1 MTTEDERLKAAAD
14 DIYRQLADN
23 PGIGIP
29 VDPDM
34 VDFLGLTEAPPELA
48 DGATGASFWRS
59 MRTGIIT
66 IRIAGIFS
74 AFRRRRAV
82 RGHNS
87 RGENNEEKDCLGK
100 RSPAAVSRFLSPAVS
115 CRRRHVL

>member
-66 IRIAGIFS
+66 MPDSRNFFGFS
-74 AFRRRRAV
+74 PTPRCAR
-82 RGHNS
+82 
-87 RGENNEEKDCLGK
+87 
-100 RSPAAVSRFLSPAVS
+100 P
-115 CRRRHVL
+115 

>member
-1 MTTEDERLKAAAD
+1 MADEDELFKAAAD

-48 DGATGASFWRS
+48 DGDGSEFLAVDEDGNHYY
-59 MRTGIIT
+59 
-66 IRIAGIFS
+66 AG
-74 AFRRRRAV
+74 
-82 RGHNS
+82 
-87 RGENNEEKDCLGK
+87 
-100 RSPAAVSRFLSPAVS
+100 
-115 CRRRHVL
+115 